1 MVDHYTGIPVMTL
14 PRRQKSPVTINKV
27 VMAVGG
33 NGCLYNYKAFINEK
47 LINNIGYKKPL
58 QSDWDTLITYL
69 GGSAIAG
76 GKLKEIGFAHWITPN
91 TGATDDVNFKALG
104 SGVRTDGGTFQ
115 SIKEDLALWSE
126 STLALALEL
135 TWDDIANVPVADASS
150 VSDWNTFFD
159 LPTNGGVFTSISVIG
174 NIVKLYGGSGI
185 TLKNNLFGSNINL
198 LSIIDNIGCIVSA
211 GSGCF
216 AACSSIT
223 TFNLPSLVIAGT
235 YCFDGCTSA
244 TTFDFPSL
252 TTTGLYCFGYCTSAT
267 IFSFPSL
274 VITGAYCFYG
284 CTSATSF
291 SFPLVI
297 TINYSAFYYCTSA
310 TTFDF
315 PSLTTAG
322 NDCFSICSSVITFNF
337 PSLVTAGDSC
347 FDGCIS
353 ATTFNLPLLTTAGA
367 YCFYRCTSATTFD
380 FPSLTTAGY
389 QCFGY
394 CSSANTF
401 SFPLLVTMDD
411 YCFHSCTSATTFYFP
426 VCNSLGSTTD
436 NNNVFISISGKTITL
451 TIPVALMTCN
461 GGSPDG
467 DIQYLTSNNTV
478 TIITV

>member
-1 MVDHYTGIPVMTL
+1 MEHPQQGVYSMVDHYTGIPVMTL

-252 TTTGLYCFGYCTSAT
+252 TT
-267 IFSFPSL
+267 
-274 VITGAYCFYG
+274 
-284 CTSATSF
+284 
-291 SFPLVI
+291 
-297 TINYSAFYYCTSA
+297 
-310 TTFDF
+310 
-315 PSLTTAG
+315 AG
-322 NDCFSICSSVITFNF
+322 NDCFFICSSVITFNF